1 MILPWSGLAHGRDT
15 TASGWGLTHWKEET
29 GNPLFDAML
38 KIGTRGSR
46 LALVQ
51 SHWVKERI
59 ETTHPE
65 VRAELVTIKT
75 TGDTILDSPLSKV
88 GGKGLFVKEIEEALI
103 QGEIHLAVHSMK
115 DVPAVLPEPLI
126 LTAYPEREDPRDAL
140 ISVRYPSLDRVPAGG
155 RVGTS
160 SLRRSSQI
168 LQRRPD
174 LRLESL
180 RGNVDTRL
188 RKLEEGQYDAIVLA
202 VAGLNRFALGH
213 RITETLSTSW
223 MLPAVGQGALGIEVR
238 REDRETR
245 RLLAFLDHGATKEAV
260 LAERAFLKE
269 LEGGCQVPIGA
280 LAVLEGEALRLEG
293 MVAELDGSNVIRQTL
308 RGDRRKGEEIGVA
321 LAKAI
326 LAAGGKRILAGI
338 YDLSG

>member
-1 MILPWSGLAHGRDT
+1 MVLR
-15 TASGWGLTHWKEET
+15 
-29 GNPLFDAML
+29 
-38 KIGTRGSR
+38 IGTRGSK

-59 ETTHPE
+59 ETTHPD
-65 VRAELVTIKT
+65 VRVELVTIKT

-88 GGKGLFVKEIEEALI
+88 GGKGLFVKEIEDALL
-103 QGEIHLAVHSMK
+103 QGGIHLAVHSMK
-115 DVPAVLPEPLI
+115 DVPALLPEPLT
-126 LTAYPEREDPRDAL
+126 LTAYPEREDPRDAM
-140 ISVRYPSLDRVPAGG
+140 ISLHYPSLDQLPEGG

-160 SLRRSSQI
+160 SLRRSSQV

-174 LRLESL
+174 LRVETL

-188 RKLEEGQYDAIVLA
+188 RKLDEGSYDAIILA
-202 VAGLNRFALGH
+202 VAGLNRFGLGH
-213 RITETLSTSW
+213 RVTEVIPTAW

-245 RLLAFLDHGATKEAV
+245 RHLDFLDHEPTKEAV

-280 LAVLEGEALRLEG
+280 LAVLEGDDLRLEG
-293 MVAELDGSNVIRQTL
+293 MVAKLDGSEVIRQML
-308 RGDRRKGEEIGVA
+308 RGDRRKAEEIGVA

-326 LAAGGKRILAGI
+326 LSAGGKRILAGI
-338 YDLSG
+338 YDAVG

>member
-1 MILPWSGLAHGRDT
+1 MVLR
-15 TASGWGLTHWKEET
+15 
-29 GNPLFDAML
+29 
-38 KIGTRGSR
+38 IGTRGSK

-51 SHWVKERI
+51 THWVKKKI
-59 ETTHPE
+59 EKTHPE
-65 VRAELVTIKT
+65 VRVELVTIKT

-103 QGEIHLAVHSMK
+103 QGQIHLAVHSMK
-115 DVPAVLPEPLI
+115 DVPALLPEPLT
-126 LTAYPEREDPRDAL
+126 LTAYPEREDPRDAM
-140 ISVRYPSLDRVPAGG
+140 ISLHYPSMDQLPEGG

-160 SLRRSSQI
+160 SLRRSSQV
-168 LQRRPD
+168 LRRRPD
-174 LRLESL
+174 LRVETL

-188 RKLEEGQYDAIVLA
+188 RKLDEGNYDAIILA
-202 VAGLNRFALGH
+202 VAGLNRFGLGS
-213 RITETLSTSW
+213 RITEFLPTAW

-238 REDRETR
+238 REDHETR
-245 RLLAFLDHGATKEAV
+245 RLLDFLNHGPTKEAV

-293 MVAELDGSNVIRQTL
+293 MVAELDGSEVIRQTL
-308 RGDRRKGEEIGVA
+308 KGERRKAEDIGVA

-326 LAAGGKRILAGI
+326 LSAGGKRILAEI
-338 YDLSG
+338 YDRAG

>member
-1 MILPWSGLAHGRDT
+1 MFQAARLILPWSGLAHGRDT
-15 TASGWGLTHWKEET
+15 TASGWDLTHWKEET
-29 GNPLFDAML
+29 GNPLFDTML
-38 KIGTRGSR
+38 RIGTRGSR

-140 ISVRYPSLDRVPAGG
+140 ISVRYPSLDRLPAGG

-168 LQRRPD
+168 LQTKAR
-174 LRLESL
+174 
-180 RGNVDTRL
+180 
-188 RKLEEGQYDAIVLA
+188 
-202 VAGLNRFALGH
+202 
-213 RITETLSTSW
+213 
-223 MLPAVGQGALGIEVR
+223 PAVGVPQGKRGHPPQKARRRPVR
-238 REDRETR
+238 RHCPGRCGVEPLRSRPSHYGNPFDVVDASCCGSRRPGDR
-245 RLLAFLDHGATKEAV
+245 
-260 LAERAFLKE
+260 
-269 LEGGCQVPIGA
+269 
-280 LAVLEGEALRLEG
+280 GEAGRP
-293 MVAELDGSNVIRQTL
+293 
-308 RGDRRKGEEIGVA
+308 
-321 LAKAI
+321 
-326 LAAGGKRILAGI
+326 
-338 YDLSG
+338 

>member
-1 MILPWSGLAHGRDT
+1 MVLR
-15 TASGWGLTHWKEET
+15 
-29 GNPLFDAML
+29 
-38 KIGTRGSR
+38 IGTRGSR

-59 ETTHPE
+59 ETTHPG
-65 VRAELVTIKT
+65 VRVELVTIKT

-103 QGEIHLAVHSMK
+103 QGGIHLAVHSMK
-115 DVPAVLPEPLI
+115 DVPAFLPEPLT
-126 LTAYPEREDPRDAL
+126 LTAYPEREDPRDAM
-140 ISVRYPSLDRVPAGG
+140 ISLHSPSLDQLPEGG

-174 LRLESL
+174 LRVETL

-188 RKLEEGQYDAIVLA
+188 RKLDEGKYDAIILA
-202 VAGLNRFALGH
+202 VAGLSRFGLDH
-213 RITETLSTSW
+213 RITEILPTAW

-245 RLLAFLDHGATKEAV
+245 RLLGFLDHGPTKEAV

-280 LAVLEGEALRLEG
+280 LAVLEGDDLRLEG
-293 MVAELDGSNVIRQTL
+293 MVAELDGSEVIRQTL
-308 RGDRRKGEEIGVA
+308 RGDRRKAEEIGVA
-321 LAKAI
+321 LGKAI
-326 LAAGGKRILAGI
+326 LSAGGKRILAGI
-338 YDLSG
+338 YEPAG

>member
-1 MILPWSGLAHGRDT
+1 MALR
-15 TASGWGLTHWKEET
+15 
-29 GNPLFDAML
+29 
-38 KIGTRGSR
+38 IGTRGSR

-51 SHWVKERI
+51 SHWVKDRI
-59 ETTHPE
+59 ETTHPD
-65 VRAELVTIKT
+65 VRVELVTITT

-103 QGEIHLAVHSMK
+103 RGEVHLAVHSMK
-115 DVPAVLPEPLI
+115 DVPAVLPEPLM
-126 LTAYPEREDPRDAL
+126 LTAYPEREDPRDAM
-140 ISVRYPSLDRVPAGG
+140 ISLRYRSLDQLPGGG

-174 LRLESL
+174 LRVETL

-188 RKLEEGQYDAIVLA
+188 RKLEEGKYDAIILA
-202 VAGLNRFALGH
+202 AAGLNRFGLGH
-213 RITETLSTSW
+213 RITEVLPTEW

-245 RLLAFLDHGATKEAV
+245 RLLRFLDHGPTQQAV

-280 LAVLEGEALRLEG
+280 LAVLEGDDLRLEG
-293 MVAELDGSNVIRQTL
+293 MVAELDGSEVIRQTL
-308 RGDRRKGEEIGVA
+308 RGDRSKPEEIGVV
-321 LAKAI
+321 LGKSI
-326 LAAGGKRILAGI
+326 LSAGGKRILAEV
-338 YDLSG
+338 YDTAG